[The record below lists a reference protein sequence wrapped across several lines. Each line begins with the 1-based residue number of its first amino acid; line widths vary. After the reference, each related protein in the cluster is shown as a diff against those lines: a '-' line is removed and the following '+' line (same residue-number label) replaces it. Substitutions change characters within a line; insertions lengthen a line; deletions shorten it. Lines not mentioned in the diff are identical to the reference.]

1 MNKYVIAI
9 YGLPGSG
16 KTSLA
21 QQIYNV
27 LKCPWFNADDVRQTL
42 SSDLGFTEFD
52 RIEQARR
59 LGCMAQL
66 SLRYSRDLVCLV
78 DFVNPTVPTWEA
90 FQLGS
95 SPLVRTMTDSCV
107 PRGFENQLVGLTV
120 RSVWM
125 NTITKEECRFEDTA
139 ALFQSARLTPPNFV
153 VTKAMW
159 DCPDESRREA
169 NNAVLAQAVINQCF
183 LP

>member
-21 QQIYNV
+21 QHVYNI
-27 LKCPWFNADDVRQTL
+27 LHCPWFNADDVRQTL

-59 LGCMAQL
+59 LGCLAQL
-66 SLRYSRDLVCLV
+66 ALRYSRDLVCLV

-95 SPLVRTMTDSCV
+95 SPLVRTATNSCV
-107 PRGFENQLVGLTV
+107 PRGFSSQLGDLKVY
-120 RSVWM
+120 SIWM

-139 ALFQSARLTPPNFV
+139 ALFQTARLTPPDFV
-153 VTKAMW
+153 VTKDMW
-159 DCPDESRREA
+159 TTDDVRLREERA
-169 NNAVLAQAVINQCF
+169 TILAQRIVNQCF